1 MTLVH
6 LHQSEVTSSSPVRTQ
21 WETDWVRV
29 ELVVIGWEKM
39 VMMLM
44 GMLEM
49 MTMLN
54 LNGKK
59 EETEGGEVKCT

>member
-59 EETEGGEVKCT
+59 EETEDGEVKCT